1 MCEVACED
9 VEDGEVV
16 LGLFPASSWLKEL
29 GVEVE
34 TGSAEWRAARMK
46 VGSNIV
52 EIDAFEGLFDVQFPG
67 TSVRVGSVPVKEPV
81 SGVAVLLNLGD
92 EASCSDGMA
101 ASAGD
106 EQSVP
111 ALNGNSVKQGGG
123 GLSAEMMAKDF
134 RGQVGLAEPCV
145 NTGIRGGI
153 KEVPCFGF

>member
-9 VEDGEVV
+9 VEDGEGV
-16 LGLFPASSWLKEL
+16 LGHFPAGPWLKEL

-52 EIDAFEGLFDVQFPG
+52 EIDAFESLIDVQVAR
-67 TSVRVGSVPVKEPV
+67 TSARVGSIPVKEPV

-92 EASCSDGMA
+92 EASSADGMA

-123 GLSAEMMAKDF
+123 GLFVEVISKGVW
-134 RGQVGLAEPCV
+134 GQVGLAEPCV

-153 KEVPCFGF
+153 

>member
-1 MCEVACED
+1 MWGNV
-9 VEDGEVV
+9 
-16 LGLFPASSWLKEL
+16 F
-29 GVEVE
+29 
-34 TGSAEWRAARMK
+34 
-46 VGSNIV
+46 

-92 EASCSDGMA
+92 EASSADRMA

-106 EQSVP
+106 EQSIP
-111 ALNGNSVKQGGG
+111 ALNGNPMKQGCG

>member
-1 MCEVACED
+1 MWGNV
-9 VEDGEVV
+9 
-16 LGLFPASSWLKEL
+16 F
-29 GVEVE
+29 
-34 TGSAEWRAARMK
+34 
-46 VGSNIV
+46 

-92 EASCSDGMA
+92 EASSADRMA

-111 ALNGNSVKQGGG
+111 ALNGNSVKQGGS
-123 GLSAEMMAKDF
+123 GLFVEVISKGVW
-134 RGQVGLAEPCV
+134 GQVGLAEPCV